1 MRTLVYPYDEDFE
14 VVIKYGDFIDTMEIS
29 EILSPVGWGLQN
41 KKVGENIQIK
51 TNINAVNWEQIDAL
65 LLIDTIR
72 SNLHIDEILEVVKL
86 SAKFVKKIIL
96 NRDMDKE
103 LYTNIVDICSNEKV
117 ELIDVRK
124 QAQLRVSD
132 NNQLKAIYTPV
143 IIMVS

>member
-96 NRDMDKE
+96 N
-103 LYTNIVDICSNEKV
+103 
-117 ELIDVRK
+117 
-124 QAQLRVSD
+124 
-132 NNQLKAIYTPV
+132 
-143 IIMVS
+143 